1 MRVLELAVSG
11 EVVND
16 GDFSRCFGL
25 GFGPNFGSLWTGF
38 SVCSI
43 LILWDLEIRCFPPGT
58 GSGSDSRHF
67 CSLLFSAMWTVWNK
81 E

>member
-1 MRVLELAVSG
+1 MRVFKLAVSG

-16 GDFSRCFGL
+16 GDFSGRFGL

-43 LILWDLEIRCFPPGT
+43 LILRDLELR
-58 GSGSDSRHF
+58 
-67 CSLLFSAMWTVWNK
+67 
-81 E
+81 